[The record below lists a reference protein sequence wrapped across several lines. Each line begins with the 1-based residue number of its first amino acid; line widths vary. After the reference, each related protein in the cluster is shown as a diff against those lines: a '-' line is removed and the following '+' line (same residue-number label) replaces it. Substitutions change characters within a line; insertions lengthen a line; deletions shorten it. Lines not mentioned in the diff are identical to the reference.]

1 MKQHIGVG
9 RRKSATAR
17 CYLKPG
23 KGQIRINHRDPG
35 EYFCHLWQLEHALEP
50 LEILGVARDFD
61 IKVNVSGGGI
71 TGQAG
76 AIRLGIARALVEIN
90 PDFRPTLKSEGM
102 LRRDPRKVERKKYG
116 QPKARKRF
124 QFSKR

>member
-23 KGQIRINHRDPG
+23 KGQIRINHREPG

-50 LEILGVARDFD
+50 LELLGISKDFD
-61 IKVNVSGGGI
+61 VTVNVRGGGI

-90 PDFRPTLKSEGM
+90 PDFRSALKSEGM